1 MFAIALDL
9 DWHQTALLHLKSLR
23 EAYRDV
29 ERTVGRYG
37 FHRVQQSVYV
47 TEEGDLTNLFAAM
60 SALKAMPW
68 FPECVTDIRGFR
80 VEDWSDFTPLM
91 KSNR

>member
-1 MFAIALDL
+1 MFAIAFDL
-9 DWHQTALLHLKSLR
+9 DWHATSLRHPKSLR
-23 EAYRDV
+23 QAYHDI
-29 ERTVGRYG
+29 ERTLGRYD
-37 FHRVQQSVYV
+37 FRRIQQSVYM
-47 TEEGDLTNLFAAM
+47 TEEGDLTNLFAAIT
-60 SALKAMPW
+60 ALKAMTW